1 MVNRKPLRYVDIGRL
16 FSAVQRRPLD
26 EFERDAL
33 VYLAIG
39 AVVVMALWLGVLA

>member
-26 EFERDAL
+26 EFERYAL

-39 AVVVMALWLGVLA
+39 VGMGIALWLWEL